1 MQRGYPSSERG
12 AAPSAGSN
20 MALAAGGCR
29 APWRRLADA
38 AGHVRRSGP
47 AAAAASPSQ
56 SGASRGRDEE
66 TRWRPVAIRS
76 GTPAIRIE
84 PSALTAR
91 RPPSPARI
99 PRRGGSFPVAAC
111 PDSERPPEPS
121 FPLPSPSRPAPRD
134 AGPARQ
140 AAQAAAAGGGHRSGE
155 LPGSALRGGPHR
167 GAEVPAAGQQPR
179 QVGELGPGGD
189 DGGAQAEGGRG
200 CPGLFL
206 RRRLPQGGQQEERRQ
221 RQQQHPWWGRQRR

>member
-1 MQRGYPSSERG
+1 MGLAG
-12 AAPSAGSN
+12 AGGARSRPSAP
-20 MALAAGGCR
+20 APTWLLAGGSGG
-29 APWRRLADA
+29 APWRRLAGA

-84 PSALTAR
+84 PSALTA
-91 RPPSPARI
+91 PA
-99 PRRGGSFPVAAC
+99 A
-111 PDSERPPEPS
+111 
-121 FPLPSPSRPAPRD
+121 PLPGPDPSQGRELSRSRLSGLRAPSRAFLPPPFPPRPAPRD

-155 LPGSALRGGPHR
+155 LPGSARPGGPHR

-179 QVGELGPGGD
+179 QVGDLGPGGD
-189 DGGAQAEGGRG
+189 GGAQGEGSRG
-200 CPGLFL
+200 CPGLFP
-206 RRRLPQGGQQEERRQ
+206 RHRLPQGGQQEEGRQ
-221 RQQQHPWWGRQRR
+221 RRQQHPWWGRQQR

>member
-1 MQRGYPSSERG
+1 MGRGALSWCEGTAAKRALREWRG
-12 AAPSAGSN
+12 AARGAGIPLGPVSEPPLSAGSN
-20 MALAAGGCR
+20 MALAAGGCC
-29 APWRRLADA
+29 APWRRLAGA

-99 PRRGGSFPVAAC
+99 PRRGGA
-111 PDSERPPEPS
+111 
-121 FPLPSPSRPAPRD
+121 SP
-134 AGPARQ
+134 
-140 AAQAAAAGGGHRSGE
+140 
-155 LPGSALRGGPHR
+155 
-167 GAEVPAAGQQPR
+167 
-179 QVGELGPGGD
+179 
-189 DGGAQAEGGRG
+189 
-200 CPGLFL
+200 
-206 RRRLPQGGQQEERRQ
+206 
-221 RQQQHPWWGRQRR
+221 